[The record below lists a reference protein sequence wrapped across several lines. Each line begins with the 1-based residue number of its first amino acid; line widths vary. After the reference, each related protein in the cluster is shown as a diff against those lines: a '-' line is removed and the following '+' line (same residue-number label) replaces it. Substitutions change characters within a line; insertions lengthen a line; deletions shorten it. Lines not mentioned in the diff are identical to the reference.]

1 MYNVFNIVMSSS
13 YVAPP
18 AGTQREGPVNPV
30 PQDYHHLESNRA
42 LLHPPTGPPCSE
54 NMVLH
59 MIDTSCIYMH
69 ELSTQ
74 AQFAAPLKSETEAK
88 EQMRAA
94 QTERKSR
101 IEDNKHTHLVLGFDS
116 TPPLSEK
123 VSSAIN
129 TYMYRK
135 KFNGV
140 CVCVLDG

>member
-1 MYNVFNIVMSSS
+1 
-13 YVAPP
+13 
-18 AGTQREGPVNPV
+18 
-30 PQDYHHLESNRA
+30 
-42 LLHPPTGPPCSE
+42 
-54 NMVLH
+54 
-59 MIDTSCIYMH
+59 MH
-69 ELSTQ
+69 GLPTQ

-129 TYMYRK
+129 TYMYTQWC
-135 KFNGV
+135 V
-140 CVCVLDG
+140 YVCVLDG